1 MEKEALTSLNVSISK
16 FCQKIQKSIENLQPC
31 LVRFNYTCN
40 YIKVYITFN
49 HEMCHPLKEVIR
61 LLNEELEKTLLGDGW
76 DKFYIRQNKL
86 SNYGNFSNERE
97 CISLNLYRLNAFLE

>member
-1 MEKEALTSLNVSISK
+1 MEKKVLTSLNVSISK

-31 LVRFNYTCN
+31 WVSFNYTCN

-49 HEMCHPLKEVIR
+49 HEMCH

-86 SNYGNFSNERE
+86 SNYGNFSNEWE
-97 CISLNLYRLNAFLE
+97 CISFNLYRLNAFLE